1 MKKNLTTALSAFLSV
16 VLLSGCS
23 SESPSSPDENNERR
37 PISLSRGQQSAN
49 DDCTA
54 FSLDLFAEVMKRSQ
68 DQNVVVSPL
77 SSFMVLGMIGNAV
90 GDEARAEIVAA
101 VGESMETMTDVNTLC
116 LTLLE
121 QLPAADKRS
130 ELSIANSMWLDD
142 FYTMPTAYATL
153 LGDYY
158 LAETKSADFA
168 APNTLTDINR
178 WCAANTRNH
187 ITSILDELH
196 KNDFGVWLNAL
207 YFRGTWRK
215 AFDKSQ
221 TREKEFTLDDDTRI
235 MTDMMYC
242 SMPESYHYGTERFDA
257 ISIPYGNRSFFF
269 TAIMPEKGIKLSEIL
284 EEISVDVWEKV
295 KESTKRSIGYDVG
308 MPKFS
313 ASAKN
318 DLMPALKSLGID
330 KIFTGSSPFSA
341 IGIDNKALHLF
352 DQRIEV
358 KADEEGFTAA
368 VATAAKGGDTAL
380 LPMGYMELNRP
391 FYYFVWESSTG
402 AILLVGRLMHP

>member
-1 MKKNLTTALSAFLSV
+1 MSAFFAV
-16 VLLSGCS
+16 ALLSGCS
-23 SESPSSPDENNERR
+23 SDAPSSPDENNERQ

-54 FSLDLFAEVMKRSQ
+54 FSLDLFAEVMKNSR
-68 DQNVVVSPL
+68 DQNAVVSPL

-90 GDEARAEIVAA
+90 SDEARAEIVAA

-130 ELSIANSMWLDD
+130 EVSIANSMWLDD
-142 FYTMPTAYATL
+142 LYSMPGAYAAL

-187 ITSILDELH
+187 ITSILDQLSKE
-196 KNDFGVWLNAL
+196 DFGVWLNAL
-207 YFRGTWRK
+207 YFRGTWRD
-215 AFDKSQ
+215 AFDKSR
-221 TREKEFTLDDDTRI
+221 TEKGDFTLADGTRI
-235 MTDMMYC
+235 KTDMMFC
-242 SMPESYHYGTERFDA
+242 SHPGSSHYGTERFDA
-257 ISIPYGNRSFFF
+257 ISIPYGNRSFYF
-269 TAIMPEKGIKLSEIL
+269 TAIMPEQGIELDEIL
-284 EEISVDVWEKV
+284 QDITPRLWGNIHRSVNNV
-295 KESTKRSIGYDVG
+295 RGFAVG

-318 DLMPALKSLGID
+318 DLIPYLKDMGINY
-330 KIFTGSSPFSA
+330 IFDYPDSFNP
-341 IGIDNKALHLF
+341 IGVDNKYLGVF
-352 DQRIEV
+352 DQRVEV

-368 VATAAKGGDTAL
+368 VVTVGKGQDGAAMSPDM
-380 LPMGYMELNRP
+380 PFYLNRP

-402 AILLVGRLMHP
+402 AILLAGRLMHP